1 MRPSITA
8 SESACLLNR
17 EILSPEETALVERL
31 IPQCEELIISE
42 CQYDP
47 FNDPEVDQTCLQ
59 YLVVKLLQ
67 RNFARII
74 NQTQG
79 LKSANYGNLAV
90 VYDLQEDLSRFD
102 MRLLDRYRKICIG

>member
-8 SESACLLNR
+8 SESAYFLNR

-47 FNDPEVDQTCLQ
+47 FSDPDVNQTCLQ
-59 YLVVKLLQ
+59 YLVIKLLQ
-67 RNFARII
+67 CNFFRII

-79 LKSANYGNLAV
+79 IKSANYGSLAIV
-90 VYDLQEDLSRFD
+90 WFFAIPS
-102 MRLLDRYRKICIG
+102 G

>member
-8 SESACLLNR
+8 SEAAYFLNR
-17 EILSPEETALVERL
+17 ETLSPEETFLAERL
-31 IPQCEELIISE
+31 IPQVEELIISE

-47 FNDPEVDQTCLQ
+47 FNDPDVDQACLQ

-79 LKSANYGNLAV
+79 LKSASYGN
-90 VYDLQEDLSRFD
+90 
-102 MRLLDRYRKICIG
+102 